1 MLTGDKWDT
10 AYSAGDKIGIK
21 KENIYA
27 ELLPL
32 DKTAHL
38 EEIIGKSK
46 NTSKIGTKHAKTVF
60 VGDGINDAPVIA
72 LADVGIAMG
81 GAGAEATIE
90 VADIVVMNDEPMQV
104 VKAVKISKRTKR
116 IVMENIVFSLGVKL
130 VIMILSLFGYAYIWL
145 AIFADVGVSI
155 LAVLNALRMLIKK
168 K

>member
-1 MLTGDKWDT
+1 M
-10 AYSAGDKIGIK
+10 
-21 KENIYA
+21 
-27 ELLPL
+27 
-32 DKTAHL
+32 
-38 EEIIGKSK
+38 
-46 NTSKIGTKHAKTVF
+46 F